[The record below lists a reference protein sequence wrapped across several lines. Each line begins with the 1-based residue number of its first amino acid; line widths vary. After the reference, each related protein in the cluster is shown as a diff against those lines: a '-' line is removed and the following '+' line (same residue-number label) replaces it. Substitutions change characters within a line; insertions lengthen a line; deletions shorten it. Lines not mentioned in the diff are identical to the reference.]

1 MQALG
6 NDFMVIDT
14 INHDFIPSTKQIRQ
28 FSSRHFGVG
37 FDQMLIIAP
46 PKNQAHDYFYQIFNA
61 DGAEVGQC
69 GNGARCAFRYIQTHL
84 NPKAK
89 KITLATNTTL
99 IELEE
104 TSKQMIKM
112 RLPSPLFK
120 PKDVPISL
128 DEEREFYELG
138 QGLKVHAL
146 SVGNPHAIHIIQDKL
161 WDMDI
166 VPLGLA
172 ICHHPLFPEQANAN
186 FMQIDSKT
194 QISLR
199 VFERGVGETLACG
212 SGALASA
219 IAGMRFHGLN
229 DRVLVK
235 LKGGCLEVYWPN
247 QQGPIYQYGPA
258 AEVFRGQLL
267 MTSRPN

>member
-14 INHDFIPSTKQIRQ
+14 INHDFIPTTKQIRQ

-84 NPKAK
+84 NSKAK
-89 KITLATNTTL
+89 KIILATNTTL

-104 TSKQMIKM
+104 TSNQLIKM
-112 RLPSPLFK
+112 TLPSPLFK
-120 PKDVPISL
+120 PEDIPIDVG
-128 DEEREFYELG
+128 RESEVYELSKH
-138 QGLKVHAL
+138 LKVHAL

-166 VPLGLA
+166 MSLGLT
-172 ICHHPLFPEQANAN
+172 ISRHPLFPEQANAN

-229 DRVLVK
+229 ARVLVK

-258 AEVFRGQLL
+258 VEVFRGQIL
-267 MTSRPN
+267 TN